1 MFREWFLPLSV
12 IIRIWMRQA
21 MPLNA
26 LSSSP
31 YDLWLL
37 LTHWLQHPT
46 KRWDDAKP
54 VENGHIF
61 ILMILLRLNFDFVK
75 LSIVMFVSQCHI
87 SHLPKIKS
95 QPASA
100 APSCAESDVS
110 SLRKMS
116 HISLNKKYELT
127 RRSTLGSYFLIFY
140 FTLICLA
147 FVQAKSSANLW

>member
-1 MFREWFLPLSV
+1 MVLAVVCYYPH
-12 IIRIWMRQA
+12 
-21 MPLNA
+21 LNEA
-26 LSSSP
+26 S
-31 YDLWLL
+31 
-37 LTHWLQHPT
+37 
-46 KRWDDAKP
+46 DASQC
-54 VENGHIF
+54 
-61 ILMILLRLNFDFVK
+61 LVK
-75 LSIVMFVSQCHI
+75 LSLWFVATPHSLASTPNQAMRWCKTGRKRSYFHLDDSFETKFWFCKAVHCHVCVSQCHI

-116 HISLNKKYELT
+116 HISLNMKYELP